1 MGEKKGLFSRLKESL
16 AKTKKGFIEKVE
28 ILLKSSGKI
37 DEDLFE
43 ELEEI
48 LIQGDVG
55 VNTTLELIDN
65 LREEAKRRKLTD
77 SEQLLDLLKEKI
89 KEMLGTES
97 AGLNFSAQPPTV
109 VLVVGVNGVGKT
121 TSIAKLAYKYKNEGK
136 KVLLAAGDTFRAA
149 AIEQLESWSNR
160 IGIELIK
167 HHPGADPAAVAFDA
181 IQAAKARKADLL
193 IIDTAGRLHTK
204 TNLMEEMKKIERVI
218 KREIPDAPHEVL
230 LVLDATTGQNGLAQ
244 AKMFTGAVGVSGLI
258 LSKLDGT
265 AKGGITIA
273 IGNELKIP
281 VKYIGL
287 GEKINDIK
295 EFDPNEFVDA
305 LFA

>member
-1 MGEKKGLFSRLKESL
+1 
-16 AKTKKGFIEKVE
+16 
-28 ILLKSSGKI
+28 
-37 DEDLFE
+37 
-43 ELEEI
+43 
-48 LIQGDVG
+48 
-55 VNTTLELIDN
+55 
-65 LREEAKRRKLTD
+65 
-77 SEQLLDLLKEKI
+77 
-89 KEMLGTES
+89 
-97 AGLNFSAQPPTV
+97 
-109 VLVVGVNGVGKT
+109 
-121 TSIAKLAYKYKNEGK
+121 
-136 KVLLAAGDTFRAA
+136 
-149 AIEQLESWSNR
+149 
-160 IGIELIK
+160 IELIK

>member
-1 MGEKKGLFSRLKESL
+1 MGEKKGLFSRWKESL